1 MHEASLM
8 AGLMRQVESIARA
21 QHAKKIVGVKIKL
34 GALSHMS
41 PEHFR
46 GHFDVASRGTLAE
59 GAGLSI
65 EVLPDFNDPH
75 AQEILLDSIEVEE

>member
-8 AGLMRQVESIARA
+8 AGLMRQVDSIARM
-21 QHAKKIVGVKIKL
+21 QHAKKVVGVKVKL

-46 GHFDVASRGTLAE
+46 GHFEVASRGTVAQGATLA
-59 GAGLSI
+59 I
-65 EVLPDFNDPH
+65 EVLADMSDPH
-75 AQEILLDSIEVEE
+75 AQEILLESIEVEE

>member
-1 MHEASLM
+1 MHESSLM
-8 AGLMRQVESIARA
+8 TGLMRQVDSIARA
-21 QHAKKIVGVKIKL
+21 QNATKVVGVRVKL

-59 GAGLSI
+59 GATLAI
-65 EVLPDFNDPH
+65 EVMPDLNDPH